1 MVLMVAAVVF
11 DKPSFAPLT
20 LVSRR
25 VLIPSQFEVSAE
37 PLALFLHEM

>member
-20 LVSRR
+20 LVSRQGIDSVTIR
-25 VLIPSQFEVSAE
+25 SFR
-37 PLALFLHEM
+37 